1 MWEVKPKGD
10 WDSLVKTDQWWT
22 SLSPFSG
29 LSLGGVLVYIKDILI
44 QVWYDLVK
52 KIIFN
57 MN

>member
-1 MWEVKPKGD
+1 MKPKGD